1 MVLVKILLVGGRSI
15 ADSDLAF
22 YHAVIPYATRIAL
35 PPEDVDT
42 WMNDEV
48 LRTVVAKTASYWSK
62 IGVEAP
68 HWSVLTTDKFVPS
81 QLAANHSEFY
91 NSGALDSGL
100 IRDLLN
106 RAGRSRGE
114 FLCALEF
121 GCGVGRATAHLA
133 QAFEKVI
140 AVDIS
145 SAHLEASL
153 I

>member
-68 HWSVLTTDKFVPS
+68 HWSVLTTDKF
-81 QLAANHSEFY
+81 
-91 NSGALDSGL
+91 
-100 IRDLLN
+100 
-106 RAGRSRGE
+106 
-114 FLCALEF
+114 
-121 GCGVGRATAHLA
+121 GRANLRRTTRSSTTAA
-133 QAFEKVI
+133 RSI
-140 AVDIS
+140 AALFAIC
-145 SAHLEASL
+145 
-153 I
+153 